1 MKKQVLG
8 SGLVLMLMATPV
20 VAEIVLADATPP
32 MTPVAYAAE
41 PVPTLTSY
49 NAYAQPTV
57 ALISA
62 NRDDVLQV
70 ISDMRAK
77 LDDFG
82 SLALDNGISQT
93 ADAFVEHWN
102 LAVDYNVAAQHE
114 AVQTMIGDMVHQS
127 SYLIQDF
134 LLTPTIPAGDSL
146 FSQTPVTDS
155 VASAPSGGFF
165 AQ

>member
-1 MKKQVLG
+1 MKKQILG
-8 SGLVLMLMATPV
+8 SGLVLLLMATPV
-20 VAEIVLADATPP
+20 VAEIVLADATPLA
-32 MTPVAYAAE
+32 PVAFSAE
-41 PVPTLTSY
+41 PIPTLTSY
-49 NAYAQPTV
+49 NPYAQPTV
-57 ALISA
+57 ALMSA
-62 NRDDVLQV
+62 NRADVLQV

-102 LAVDYNVAAQHE
+102 VAVDYNVAAQHE
-114 AVQTMIGDMVHQS
+114 AVQSMIGDMVHQS

-134 LLTPTIPAGDSL
+134 LLTPAIPAGDSL